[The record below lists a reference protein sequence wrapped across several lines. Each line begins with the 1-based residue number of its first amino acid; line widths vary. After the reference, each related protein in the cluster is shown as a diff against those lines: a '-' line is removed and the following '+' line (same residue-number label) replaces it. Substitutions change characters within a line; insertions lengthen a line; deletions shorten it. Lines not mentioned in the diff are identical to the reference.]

1 VVDPVT
7 PEQSKEHF
15 DVDHAFIAHL
25 NGECLD
31 WAAMDSGALQSALRA
46 QGPAW
51 YGLVQERCPHL
62 FAAAPVFI
70 SELQLQQM
78 RAVIAAVE
86 EVVNRTSLGSAVIDG
101 TTSQSTKPASWQ
113 VAGYPAQAGIQLLE
127 NASLKNTL
135 DSRLRGNDELNDV
148 QHSPKGVFYG
158 YDFHLNEQGTHLIE
172 VNTNAG
178 GGFLNALLVDS
189 QRESRLYGV
198 PVAEDKLEQIFIE
211 MFRNEWHLQCGDAP
225 LKSVAIVDEHPES
238 QYLLPEFQLAKTML
252 ERAGIT
258 AHIADP
264 AELEAR
270 EDGLYCS
277 GARIDL
283 IYNRLTDFDLQQYPL
298 LRSAWKKQQVVL
310 TPNPNHYRR
319 YADKRKLVLFS
330 DADELRAWG
339 ASQAS
344 INALVQGVPQTK
356 PVRAEDAEQWWAER
370 KQWFFKPV
378 SGYGGKGAYRG
389 EKLTRRVFEE
399 ILQSEYVAQRLA
411 VPGERKV
418 CVDSNPPQLLKY
430 DVRCYVYDGRIQ
442 LVAARLYQGQT
453 TNFRTP
459 GGGFALVR
467 LVD

>member
-1 VVDPVT
+1 
-7 PEQSKEHF
+7 
-15 DVDHAFIAHL
+15 VDHAFIAHL

-31 WAAMDSGALQSALRA
+31 WAALDSSALQGALRA
-46 QGPAW
+46 QGPTW

-86 EVVNRTSLGSAVIDG
+86 EVVGAPEPHTAL
-101 TTSQSTKPASWQ
+101 
-113 VAGYPAQAGIQLLE
+113 
-127 NASLKNTL
+127 
-135 DSRLRGNDELNDV
+135 
-148 QHSPKGVFYG
+148 GVFYG

-189 QRESRLYGV
+189 QRESNLYGV
-198 PVAEDKLEQIFIE
+198 PVAKDNLEQAFVE
-211 MFRNEWHLQCGDAP
+211 MFRDEWRQEHGDAP
-225 LKSVAIVDEHPES
+225 LKCIAIVDEHPES
-238 QYLLPEFQLAKTML
+238 QYLLPEFQLAKATL
-252 ERAGIT
+252 ERAGIA

-270 EDGLYCS
+270 ADGLYCS
-277 GARIDL
+277 GARVEL
-283 IYNRLTDFDLQQYPL
+283 IYNRLTDFDLQQYPH
-298 LRSAWKKQQVVL
+298 LRSAWEKQQVVL
-310 TPNPNHYRR
+310 TPNPEHYRR

-330 DADELRAWG
+330 DAEQLRTQG
-339 ASQAS
+339 ISQAS
-344 INALVQGVPQTK
+344 IHALIQGIPQTRL
-356 PVRAEDAEQWWAER
+356 VCAEDAEQWWAER

-389 EKLTRRVFEE
+389 EKLTKRVFEE
-399 ILQSEYVAQRLA
+399 IVQSAYVAQRLA

-418 CVDSNPPQLLKY
+418 CADTNPPQSLKY

-467 LVD
+467 LVE